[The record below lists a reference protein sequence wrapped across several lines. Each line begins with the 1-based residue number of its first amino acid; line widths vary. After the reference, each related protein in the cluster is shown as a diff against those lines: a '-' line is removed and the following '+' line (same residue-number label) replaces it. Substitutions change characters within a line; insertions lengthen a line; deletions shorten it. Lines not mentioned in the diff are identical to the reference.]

1 MKKYEIVLWDVDQT
15 LLNFKESENYA
26 ICKSFERFEIP
37 ISDDVVKLYS
47 QINDSYWKRF
57 EKGEVSKEEV
67 QLGRFRTLFRE
78 INIHNISVE
87 EFAPIFQ
94 RLLGSVYFYQ
104 DDSYELCKHLTE
116 VCRQFVVTNGVAW
129 TQKNKL
135 KLSGLHGFMEDV
147 FISEEIGSPKPM
159 KEFFDKC
166 FERIP
171 GFQKEYTIIVGD
183 SLTSDMLGGNRA
195 GIACCWYNP
204 EGRRR
209 EGELR
214 IDYEIKNLWEIE
226 DIING

>member
-1 MKKYEIVLWDVDQT
+1 MKKYQIVLWDVDQT

-26 ICKSFERFEIP
+26 IRKAFEQFGIP
-37 ISDDVVKLYS
+37 IENEVVKLYS

-57 EKGEVSKEEV
+57 EKGEVSKQEV
-67 QLGRFRTLFRE
+67 QLGRFRTLFQEIGLSHVRE
-78 INIHNISVE
+78 E
-87 EFAPIFQ
+87 EFAPVFQ

-104 DDSYELCKHLTE
+104 DDSYTLCKHLKS

-129 TQKNKL
+129 TQRNKL
-135 KLSGLHGFMEDV
+135 KLSGLDKFMEDM
-147 FISEEIGSPKPM
+147 FISEEIGMPKPM

-171 GFQKEYTIIVGD
+171 GFEKERTIIVGD

-204 EGRRR
+204 EGQKRG
-209 EGELR
+209 GELR

-226 DIING
+226 EIING